1 MSDIN
6 VKIWDEVIN
15 VVLDNAIIQVK
26 QEEVNINMVLNSQW
40 PAWPPGKSAYEIYVE
55 NWWTSS
61 YEEWSNNLIDWYSKT
76 EIWDIT
82 RDFST
87 DFENIYLS

>member
-26 QEEVNINMVLNSQW
+26 QEEVNINQ
-40 PAWPPGKSAYEIYVE
+40 
-55 NWWTSS
+55 
-61 YEEWSNNLIDWYSKT
+61 
-76 EIWDIT
+76 
-82 RDFST
+82 
-87 DFENIYLS
+87 LS